1 MSARCAYIHEHDD
14 QDRHARALRRHP
26 PLSHSGPALA
36 RWKDKADSE
45 MIIGVLRKVIKMIYD
60 DAGSEGTARAV
71 PWMLIIGRGIAT
83 VLFKQFLEAFLV
95 IEV

>member
-1 MSARCAYIHEHDD
+1 
-14 QDRHARALRRHP
+14 
-26 PLSHSGPALA
+26 
-36 RWKDKADSE
+36 
-45 MIIGVLRKVIKMIYD
+45 MIYD

-83 VLFKQFLEAFLV
+83 VPLKQFLEAFLV